1 MITPERAADSRRRG
15 RLSRDLVL
23 RTAVELADRDG
34 IESVSMRKLAEQ
46 LGVVPMALYKH
57 VANKAE
63 LLDGMVDI
71 IVSEID
77 PLSFAG
83 HWQAAVRQRI
93 LSARRVLLRHT
104 WARQVIESRTNRT
117 PVVLDYM
124 NSVIGMFR
132 VGGFSVDLTHHV
144 MHAIGSYMWGFTQ
157 ELFDDGTSVD
167 PATQAEMMRVVAERY
182 PYIAEIALVAT
193 HDQTSVFGAGCD
205 GQYEFEFA
213 LDLLLDGFA
222 RLHAQNW
229 MSPSQRGTS
238 PRPDQAVN

>member
-1 MITPERAADSRRRG
+1 MVTPERAADSRRRG

-34 IESVSMRKLAEQ
+34 IESVSMRKLAEL

-63 LLDGMVDI
+63 LLDGMVDV

-77 PLSFAG
+77 PPVHDG

-93 LSARRVLLRHT
+93 LSARRALLRHP

-132 VGGFSVDLTHHV
+132 TGGFSIDLTHHA
-144 MHAIGSYMWGFTQ
+144 MHAIGSFMWGFTQ

-167 PATQAEMMRVVAERY
+167 PEIQAEMMRVVAERY
-182 PYIAEIALVAT
+182 PYIAEIAVVAT
-193 HDQTSVFGAGCD
+193 HDQTSVVGAGCD

-213 LDLLLDGFA
+213 LDLLLDGLA

-238 PRPDQAVN
+238 PGRIRR